1 MDTATTNGVALWACV
16 ERRTAPAYAHVLFY
30 VFLVFSVQPPNSS
43 LKNNKTATYTALDS
57 LPCKRRVLLSGTPM
71 QNDLSEFFSMI
82 NFTNRRILGDRK
94 AFRKYYELP
103 ILMGREPECLETDA
117 DLGAERSAELSAIVN
132 QFVLRRTNVLLK
144 KHLPPKVIQ
153 VVCCRP
159 SQLQIQ
165 LYQHFLASKSVR
177 KLTSGDDEGGSR
189 GGGGLQALPLITS
202 LKKLVNHPKLIFDSS
217 QAAASAKGKGGLSF
231 RDEETGAV
239 EKVPPALVA
248 MFKSTRP
255 IFEKADGGGFMRNPS
270 AAAYSGKMYV
280 LERLLMQVRA
290 SSTDRM
296 VIVSNFTSALDVIAS
311 MCTLRKWDYL
321 RLDGSTSIKKRQ
333 QLVDQLS
340 DHRGNRVFV
349 FLLSSR
355 AGGCGLNLVGA
366 NRLILFDPDWNPAV
380 DKQAAARVWRD
391 GQTKRCFIYRFL
403 TTGTIEEKIYQ
414 RQLSKEGLSGVL
426 GGSTADASLTK
437 EELRDLFQLDSR
449 ALEQPSD
456 THLSLG
462 CECLDSYAIRTEE
475 EAARVDEQQQADAE
489 KHAKAIAE
497 EEARRRAEEG
507 NTDEAK
513 ENGAMDLEPGA
524 PASAAAAAAAS
535 EQIEGAPKDAAGAE
549 GETGA
554 EGVGE
559 GEGEGDGEGGD
570 ASSSSSSDGDGDE
583 EMNDFVV
590 DDSDDDGED
599 YGSSKKKSGKKA
611 AAPKKSKKDGPRK
624 QRKKRSTIGSLNY
637 PQLHALTNPTLG
649 QRGEPPEEELINWA
663 HHATSNSIPDPLFR
677 TATSQLQIQFA
688 CTAAFGLCSWPH
700 LRLTRF
706 VFGWLCVRVC
716 ALCIVQGTCLWVRT
730 SYHTCRS
737 CSAARSPA
745 KRSLARATPTTHLQ

>member
-1 MDTATTNGVALWACV
+1 
-16 ERRTAPAYAHVLFY
+16 
-30 VFLVFSVQPPNSS
+30 
-43 LKNNKTATYTALDS
+43 
-57 LPCKRRVLLSGTPM
+57 M

-103 ILMGREPECLETDA
+103 ILLGREPECLESDA
-117 DLGAERSAELSAIVN
+117 ELGAERSAELSAIVN
-132 QFVLRRTNVLLK
+132 QFVLLK

-159 SQLQIQ
+159 SLLQIQ

-177 KLTSGDDEGGSR
+177 KLTSGDDEGSSR
-189 GGGGLQALPLITS
+189 GGGGGLQALPLITS

-217 QAAASAKGKGGLSF
+217 QAAASSTKGKGGLTF

-270 AAAYSGKMYV
+270 SAAYSGKMYV

-296 VIVSNFTSALDVIAS
+296 VIVSNFTSALDVIAT

-456 THLSLG
+456 THQSLG

-507 NTDEAK
+507 TTDEAK
-513 ENGAMDLEPGA
+513 ENGAMELEPGA
-524 PASAAAAAAAS
+524 PAAASASAAAA
-535 EQIEGAPKDAAGAE
+535 EQVEGAPMDASAAGAD
-549 GETGA
+549 GEMGG
-554 EGVGE
+554 EVEGE

-570 ASSSSSSDGDGDE
+570 ASSSSSDGDGDE

-590 DDSDDDGED
+590 GDSDDDGED
-599 YGSSKKKSGKKA
+599 YGSKKKSGKKGA

-637 PQLHALTNPTLG
+637 PQLHGLTSSTLG

-677 TATSQLQIQFA
+677 TATSQCGKHDCMHGVRIRFLSFWLQSTDLFTI
-688 CTAAFGLCSWPH
+688 
-700 LRLTRF
+700 
-706 VFGWLCVRVC
+706 GWDC
-716 ALCIVQGTCLWVRT
+716 ALLCWFRQGTCRWDQT
-730 SYHTCRS
+730 SFPTCPS
-737 CSAARSPA
+737 YSAARSQARPSWA
-745 KRSLARATPTTHLQ
+745 RVMRATPRP